1 MKKWLNYF
9 MATTLV
15 TLLLSSS
22 ISTNVY
28 AESRQGTYEFK
39 NINQSTL
46 EVTLYHA
53 TATIDATG
61 KAFVKDQ
68 ATGKTEQLPTQTK
81 DKNGKSVNLI
91 YKKTNEGLE
100 VQVQSTSDNTHS
112 DSLSV
117 SQNSI
122 GQCILGTGGGAITG
136 AGTLGLA
143 GAAVGTVTI
152 PGIGT
157 VSAGLVGGIAG
168 AVGGGMTGAAA
179 SCF

>member
-1 MKKWLNYF
+1 MKKWVHYF
-9 MATTLV
+9 LATTLV

-22 ISTNVY
+22 ISTNAY
-28 AESRQGTYEFK
+28 AEAGKGTYEFK
-39 NINQSTL
+39 NINESTL
-46 EVTLYHA
+46 EVTLHDA

-61 KAFVKDQ
+61 TAFVQDQ
-68 ATGKTEQLPTQTK
+68 ATGKTEQLPTQTT
-81 DKNGKSVNLI
+81 DKNGNPVNLV
-91 YKKTNEGLE
+91 YQKTNKGLE
-100 VQVQSTSDNTHS
+100 VQVQSTQNATHS
-112 DSLSV
+112 NSLNV
-117 SQNSI
+117 SQKSI
-122 GQCILGTGGGAITG
+122 GKCILGTGGGAVTG